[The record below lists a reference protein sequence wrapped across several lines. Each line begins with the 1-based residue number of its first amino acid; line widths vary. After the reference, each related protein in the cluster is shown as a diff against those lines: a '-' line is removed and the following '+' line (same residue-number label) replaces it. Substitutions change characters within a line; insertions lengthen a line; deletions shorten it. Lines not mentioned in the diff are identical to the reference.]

1 MQMEKQFRHIASLVG
16 DPVRANI
23 LWTLLDGKA
32 YTATELAI
40 CADISPQNASMHL
53 SKLLQADLLSV
64 ENQGRHRYYKFSRQ
78 EVAYAIEALANL
90 VPYHF
95 SKTNDSIEN
104 NSAFKYCR
112 TCYDHLAG
120 RIGVLITDSLLNQ
133 KLIIERNKIFE
144 ITAKGLKWFTSMDIN
159 IDELKQQR
167 RALVRPCLDWSE
179 RRHHIAGSLG
189 SALLD
194 KMLSADWIRKT
205 KNSRAMVITAKGQ
218 KAFCENFK
226 INV

>member
-1 MQMEKQFRHIASLVG
+1 MEKQFRHIASLVG

-40 CADISPQNASMHL
+40 CADISAQNASMHL
-53 SKLLQADLLSV
+53 NKLLQADLLSV

-90 VPYHF
+90 VPYQL
-95 SKTNDSIEN
+95 SETNSSVEN
-104 NSAFKYCR
+104 NSAIKYCR

-120 RIGVLITDSLLNQ
+120 KVGVLITDSLLNQ
-133 KLIIERNKIFE
+133 KFIIDRKNIFE
-144 ITAKGLKWFTSMDIN
+144 ITAKGSKWFTSMDIN

-167 RALVRPCLDWSE
+167 RAFARPCLDWSE

-189 SALLD
+189 TSLLD
-194 KMLSADWIRKT
+194 KILSSDWIRK
-205 KNSRAMVITAKGQ
+205 I
-218 KAFCENFK
+218 K
-226 INV
+226 IQER